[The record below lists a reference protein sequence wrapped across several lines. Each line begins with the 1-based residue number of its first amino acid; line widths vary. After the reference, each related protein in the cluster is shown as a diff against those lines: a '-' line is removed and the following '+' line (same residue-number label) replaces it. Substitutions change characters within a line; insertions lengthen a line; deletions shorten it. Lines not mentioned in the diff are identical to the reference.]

1 MLCPR
6 CALERLCVSHCFT
19 IPIFLKCHKAW
30 GTSNKCLFNKIQ
42 NSSVEGTSRWIKIT
56 YWWTFSIN
64 YIFIYWVCSKVRAH
78 WFINTY
84 WPHIYIPFLKNNWMC
99 EILPDITG
107 QPLHFVNSTYRVIT
121 CQVFST
127 TIKSSPSSHLITTSF
142 IFPSLGGM
150 ESDIICIDRGE
161 ILKGQ
166 SSTKWCSASEPRGKH
181 SGPQSVEP
189 SSVCWDVWS
198 QRPKESDVLPFKS

>member
-6 CALERLCVSHCFT
+6 CALERLCVSHRFT

-64 YIFIYWVCSKVRAH
+64 YICIYWVCSKVRAH

-127 TIKSSPSSHLITTSF
+127 TIKSSPSSHPYYYLIYLPIPGRHGVRYYLHWQRGNSERSVKYKVMVSKWAPGKTQWAPISRAQQCL
-142 IFPSLGGM
+142 LGCLISEAQG
-150 ESDIICIDRGE
+150 
-161 ILKGQ
+161 
-166 SSTKWCSASEPRGKH
+166 KWRSPI
-181 SGPQSVEP
+181 
-189 SSVCWDVWS
+189 
-198 QRPKESDVLPFKS
+198 